1 MIVGGKLSPWRQNSA
16 NDHEFAGVGVTALLW
31 GLVGSSSLLVGAAI
45 AYVRPP
51 GQRTTALIMA
61 FGVGVLISAV
71 AYDLVEEAFNHGEGA
86 YVFAGLA
93 VGALTYYLVDLAI
106 DRSGGEHRKR
116 STGAQADGS
125 GAAIAAGSVLDGIP
139 ESVVL
144 GTTLIGGGG
153 IETAVLVAIFLSNLP
168 EAMAATVGLRK
179 AGTSARNVWA
189 IWIATTLVSGAAAGI
204 GYAVLGNADPNAVA
218 VVQAFAAGAL
228 LTMLIDTM
236 IPEAHEFG
244 GRETGLVTVVGFA
257 VAFGLSSL

>member
-1 MIVGGKLSPWRQNSA
+1 M
-16 NDHEFAGVGVTALLW
+16 TALFW
-31 GLVGSSSLLVGAAI
+31 GLLASSSLPIGAAI
-45 AYVRPP
+45 AYIRPP

-71 AYDLVEEAFNHGEGA
+71 AYDLVEEAFDHGEGFT
-86 YVFAGLA
+86 VFGGLA

-106 DRSGGEHRKR
+106 DRAGGEHRKR
-116 STGAQADGS
+116 STGQQASGS

-139 ESVVL
+139 ESIVL

-168 EAMAATVGLRK
+168 ESMAATVGMRK

-189 IWIATTLVSGAAAGI
+189 LWIATTVVSGAAAGI
-204 GYAVLGNADPNAVA
+204 GYTVLGDAGPNSIAM
-218 VVQAFAAGAL
+218 VQAFAAGAL